1 MLRGQDVLLGTA
13 DGAAGTHGAKHA
25 GEEVRA
31 RVLGEV
37 EVLVAGERVVRGADR
52 MSALF
57 ALLATA
63 DGCRATVDEVK
74 HVLRSDR
81 TVSDNAVSQWLKLL
95 RDVVPGVP
103 RMKLRECSI
112 VLPRDSLDLFRFRDG
127 VARAATLRGQPCFD
141 ALDPVMA
148 GWPHGEALVGLP
160 ATFEPRRSEL
170 RMEWL
175 AAAIMRLDA
184 AYDAGLHDWL
194 RREAAILF
202 QRFPQNERIFRY
214 HLIGQSPRLSRAA
227 LTKLLKQRRERHGE
241 PKDPELI
248 ETIGELR
255 GSPSGRRSRRAGPLR
270 PVPAQL
276 PASGR
281 PVLGRDGHLTPLR
294 EFLGGRRE
302 QVGSALIALTGMP
315 GVGKTALALRLGE
328 LVQRDYPDGTL
339 FAGLHGVADSRMAP
353 ADPEQVLDRFLEALS
368 VRTEAT
374 GLEPKSAAYRTAL
387 ATRSVLIV
395 LDDAADAEQV
405 LPLLPGRGACAVIV
419 TSRDSL
425 AGLRARKEVYMR
437 PIEPLDG
444 ETAESILNE
453 VIPPRSRLRAGHLIS
468 ELVELCGRLP
478 LALTVVSKRIE
489 GRTSDGIRALVM
501 ELREERRKLDAL
513 HRSDHDLSVRLALD
527 CSARALSPEAQCLLW
542 QLAVHPGPGISWS
555 AAVDLGSVG
564 AGGDVDRAIE
574 ELVGAS
580 LVQLSSDRYRLHD
593 LVRAYARHELD
604 PSAAGG
610 PRGRLEEA
618 TVRRVLEY
626 QLQYA
631 GVCDQVLD
639 SGRTLP
645 IELSDAMRGI
655 VDPRDEEEAMSC
667 LEDEYEAVVRGIEL
681 AVQKGLNRYIWLL
694 PMALVTYQWRRN
706 HHAAAYRNLV
716 PAVEASRED
725 ASPGDQA
732 MVHRM
737 LAGSEMRMGSDRQVV
752 AHLGQAIRLSGLE
765 AGDAGRL
772 SLARSLH
779 MRAIALRRRGD
790 PAGAREDY
798 RKALDMFRD
807 LRDPVGEAAAL
818 NGLGTLRHDHGEYD
832 AALRDC
838 GDALRIFETTT
849 DLNGTANVLVT
860 LGKIHLSRSERD
872 EALLV
877 YQRSIGIYRDLGY
890 WPNEA
895 RTLRRY
901 AEVLTAAGR
910 VPEAVEAL
918 ERVVELLE
926 SMGGEGLREV
936 QDQLRNLG

>member
-1 MLRGQDVLLGTA
+1 MLRGRNMLLGAA
-13 DGAAGTHGAKHA
+13 DGAAEGHEGKV
-25 GEEVRA
+25 VRA
-31 RVLGEV
+31 RVLGAV
-37 EVLVAGERVVRGADR
+37 DVLVAGERVVRGADK

-63 DGCRATVDEVK
+63 DECRATVEEIK
-74 HVLRSDR
+74 HVLRSDKA
-81 TVSDNAVSQWLKLL
+81 VSDNAVSQWLKLL

-103 RMKLRECSI
+103 RMRLRECSI

-127 VARAATLRGQPCFD
+127 VLYAATLHGRQRFD
-141 ALDPVMA
+141 MLELVMA
-148 GWPHGEALVGLP
+148 GWPHGEALPGLP
-160 ATFEPRRSEL
+160 RTFEARRSEL

-175 AAAIMRLDA
+175 RAAIMRLDA
-184 AYDAGLHDWL
+184 AYEAGLHDWL
-194 RREAAILF
+194 RREAAALC
-202 QRFPQNERIFRY
+202 QRFPQNEQIFRY
-214 HLIGQSPRLSRAA
+214 HLIGQGPTLSQSA
-227 LTKLLKQRRERHGE
+227 LTKQLNQRRERHGE

-248 ETIGELR
+248 ETIRVLR
-255 GSPSGRRSRRAGPLR
+255 GNSSVRAALLH

-276 PASGR
+276 PASVR
-281 PVLGRDGHLTPLR
+281 TLLGRDSHLTPLR
-294 EFLGGRRE
+294 AFLDERR
-302 QVGSALIALTGMP
+302 QRVNSALIALTGMP

-328 LVQRDYPDGTL
+328 LVKRDYPDGAL
-339 FAGLHGVADSRMAP
+339 FAELHGVADSRMAP
-353 ADPEQVLDRFLEALS
+353 ADPEQVLDRFLQALG

-374 GLEPKSAAYRTAL
+374 GLEAKSAAYRTAL

-395 LDDAADAEQV
+395 LEDAADAEQV
-405 LPLLPGRGACAVIV
+405 LPLLPGGGGCAVIV

-437 PIEPLDG
+437 PIEPLDS
-444 ETAESILNE
+444 EAAESILNE
-453 VIPPRSRLRAGHLIS
+453 VITPHSRLRAGHLIS

-478 LALTVVSKRIE
+478 LALTVVSNRIK
-489 GRTSDGIRALVM
+489 GRTSDGIRALVT

-513 HRSDHDLSVRLALD
+513 HLSDHDLSVRLALD
-527 CSARALSPEAQCLLW
+527 CSARVLSPEARCLLW

-564 AGGDVDRAIE
+564 AGGDVGRAIE
-574 ELVGAS
+574 ELEGAN

-604 PSAAGG
+604 PSAGG
-610 PRGRLEEA
+610 PRRQLEEA
-618 TVRRVLEY
+618 TVRQVLEY

-631 GVCDQVLD
+631 GACDQVLD

-645 IELSDAMRGI
+645 IELSDAMRRD
-655 VDPRDEEEAMSC
+655 VDPRDEEDAMSRM
-667 LEDEYEAVVRGIEL
+667 EAEYEASMRCTEL
-681 AVQKGLNRYIWLL
+681 AVQKGLNHYVWLL

-706 HHAAAYRNLV
+706 HHAAAYHNLM
-716 PAVEASRED
+716 PAAEACRED

-752 AHLGQAIRLSGLE
+752 QRLGQAIRLSERE

-779 MRAIALRRRGD
+779 MRAIALRRQGD
-790 PAGAREDY
+790 LAAAEEDY
-798 RKALDMFRD
+798 RRALDMCRD

-818 NGLGTLRHDHGEYD
+818 NGLGTLRHDHSEYD

-849 DLNGTANVLVT
+849 DLNGMANVLVT

-877 YQRSIGIYRDLGY
+877 YQRAIGIYRDLGY

-901 AEVLTAAGR
+901 ADVLTAAGR
-910 VPEAVEAL
+910 VPDAVEAL
-918 ERVVELLE
+918 ERVVGLLE

-936 QDQLRNLG
+936 QNLLGNLG

>member
-1 MLRGQDVLLGTA
+1 M
-13 DGAAGTHGAKHA
+13 
-25 GEEVRA
+25 
-31 RVLGEV
+31 
-37 EVLVAGERVVRGADR
+37 
-52 MSALF
+52 
-57 ALLATA
+57 
-63 DGCRATVDEVK
+63 
-74 HVLRSDR
+74 
-81 TVSDNAVSQWLKLL
+81 
-95 RDVVPGVP
+95 
-103 RMKLRECSI
+103 
-112 VLPRDSLDLFRFRDG
+112 PRDSLDLFRFRDG
-127 VARAATLRGQPCFD
+127 VLHAATLRGQQCFD
-141 ALDPVMA
+141 ALGPVMA

-160 ATFEPRRSEL
+160 GTFEARRSEL

-175 AAAIMRLDA
+175 TAAIMRLDA
-184 AYDAGLHDWL
+184 AHGAGLHDWL
-194 RREAAILF
+194 RKEAATLF
-202 QRFPQNERIFRY
+202 QRFPRSERIFRY
-214 HLIGQSPRLSRAA
+214 HLIGQSPTLSRAA

-248 ETIGELR
+248 ETIRELR
-255 GSPSGRRSRRAGPLR
+255 ASPSGRRARRAGAPR
-270 PVPAQL
+270 PAPAQL

-294 EFLGGRRE
+294 EFLDGRRE
-302 QVGSALIALTGMP
+302 QVSGALITLTGMP

-328 LVQRDYPDGTL
+328 LVERDYPDGAL
-339 FAGLHGVADSRMAP
+339 FAELHGVADSRMAP
-353 ADPEQVLDRFLEALS
+353 ADPEQVLDQFLEALR
-368 VRTEAT
+368 VRTGAA
-374 GLEPKSAAYRTAL
+374 GLGPKSAAYRTAL

-405 LPLLPGRGACAVIV
+405 LPLLPGGGACAVIV

-437 PIEPLDG
+437 PIEPLDS
-444 ETAESILNE
+444 EAAESILNE
-453 VIPPRSRLRAGHLIS
+453 VIPQRSRLRAGHLIS

-513 HRSDHDLSVRLALD
+513 HRSGHDLSVRLALD
-527 CSARALSPEAQCLLW
+527 CSVRALSPEAQCLLW

-574 ELVGAS
+574 ELVGAN

-593 LVRAYARHELD
+593 LVRAYARHEWE
-604 PSAAGG
+604 PSAGG

-645 IELSDAMRGI
+645 IELSDAMRAI

-681 AVQKGLNRYIWLL
+681 AVRKGLNRYIWLL

-706 HHAAAYRNLV
+706 HHAAAYRNLL

-752 AHLGQAIRLSGLE
+752 SHLGQAIRLSGLE
-765 AGDAGRL
+765 AGDTGRL

-790 PAGAREDY
+790 PVAAREDY
-798 RKALDMFRD
+798 RKALEVFRD

-818 NGLGTLRHDHGEYD
+818 NGLGTLRHDHGEYE

-838 GDALRIFETTT
+838 GDALRIFETTA
-849 DLNGTANVLVT
+849 DLNGTANALAT

-872 EALLV
+872 RALLV

-910 VPEAVEAL
+910 VTEAVEAL